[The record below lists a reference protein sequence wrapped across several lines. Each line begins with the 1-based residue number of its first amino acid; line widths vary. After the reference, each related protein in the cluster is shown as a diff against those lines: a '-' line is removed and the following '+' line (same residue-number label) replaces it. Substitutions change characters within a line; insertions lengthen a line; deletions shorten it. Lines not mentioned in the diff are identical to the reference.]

1 MRPWLSLIVVVCWFG
16 CDAELAPTPVVA
28 QGAVGTA
35 AEPQE
40 DEPVEP
46 ADDTSDAEPIHVRF
60 EGDVDAKPDSWT
72 LVLSRIIFIPE
83 EVPLQVVD
91 GFNLD
96 GLVSDGST
104 EAGCYQ
110 ADLESTDGEPGI
122 DNHFAS
128 ILPVLRSTQVGAVE
142 TLIQNS
148 IDEGTHLLFLEL
160 NGVDDRVNDD
170 SVTVRFRTGY
180 GDALLGTD
188 GMLLA
193 HQTFHLHED
202 SPDTDMPGAELIDG
216 VLHIGPFDCA
226 VAAKVFGVVY
236 ELPVYGAR
244 IRAVLGPDGGIES
257 GLLGGGIPVQ
267 AFVDLAE
274 EVDPGHGSLWQDIQ
288 LFVALLGDWDQD
300 GDGVCELESMATR
313 ITGIPAYFFPEAR

>member
-1 MRPWLSLIVVVCWFG
+1 MTRGLCIVFVFLVLG
-16 CDAELAPTPVVA
+16 CDADPIPTPTVAQETSLSQETSSRQGGVEPEVVA
-28 QGAVGTA
+28 Q
-35 AEPQE
+35 
-40 DEPVEP
+40 
-46 ADDTSDAEPIHVRF
+46 PISERF
-60 EGDVDAKPDSWT
+60 EGDLGARPDTLT
-72 LVLSRIIFIPE
+72 LVLSRILFVPE
-83 EVPLQVVD
+83 AVPLQVVD

-96 GLVSDGST
+96 GLVSDGSS
-104 EAGCYQ
+104 EAGCYH
-110 ADLESTDGEPGI
+110 ADLESTDGELGI

-128 ILPVLRSTQVGAVE
+128 ILPVLQSTQVGAVE

-160 NGVDDRVNDD
+160 SGVDDWDNDA
-170 SVTVRFRTGY
+170 TMNVRFRTGY

-193 HQTFHLHED
+193 HQTFNAHDD
-202 SPDTDMPGAELIDG
+202 SPDSDLPGARIVDG
-216 VLHIGPFDCA
+216 VLHVGPFDCA

-236 ELPVYGAR
+236 ELPVYGAM
-244 IRAVLGPDGGIES
+244 IRATLGPEGGIDA

-274 EVDPGHGSLWQDIQ
+274 EVDPGHGQLWQDIQ

-300 GDGVCELESMATR
+300 GDGTCELESMATR
-313 ITGIPAYFFPEAR
+313 ITGIPAYFHTR

>member
-1 MRPWLSLIVVVCWFG
+1 MRALCALLLFFSVVG
-16 CDAELAPTPVVA
+16 CDADPTPTPIVAHEGVVDDDDLAPGDDVA
-28 QGAVGTA
+28 R
-35 AEPQE
+35 
-40 DEPVEP
+40 DEPG
-46 ADDTSDAEPIHVRF
+46 SDPIHVRF
-60 EGDVDAKPDSWT
+60 EGDIEAESDHWT
-72 LVLSRIIFIPE
+72 LVLSRIIFVPE
-83 EVPLQVVD
+83 EVPLQIVD

-96 GLVSDGST
+96 GLVSDGSS
-104 EAGCYQ
+104 EEGCYQ
-110 ADLESTDGEPGI
+110 ADVESTEGEAGI

-160 NGVDDRVNDD
+160 SGVEDRVNDD
-170 SVTVRFRTGY
+170 TVNVRFRTGY

-193 HQTFHLHED
+193 HQTFNLHED
-202 SPDTDMPGAELIDG
+202 SPDTDLPGAEIVDG
-216 VLHIGPFDCA
+216 VLHVGPFDCA

-236 ELPVYGAR
+236 ELPVYGAM
-244 IRAVLGPDGGIES
+244 IRATLEADGGIQG

-274 EVDPGHGSLWQDIQ
+274 EVDPGHGQLWQDIQ
-288 LFVALLGDWDQD
+288 LFIALLGDWDRD

-313 ITGIPAYFFPEAR
+313 ITGIPAYYFSE

>member
-1 MRPWLSLIVVVCWFG
+1 MRLWFALLVLLSWAG
-16 CDAELAPTPVVA
+16 CDADPTPTPVVA
-28 QGAVGTA
+28 HEGTPESEDTAQGDEAA
-35 AEPQE
+35 ADDAEP
-40 DEPVEP
+40 D
-46 ADDTSDAEPIHVRF
+46 PIHVRF
-60 EGDVDAKPDSWT
+60 DGDLEAKPEAWT
-72 LVLSRIIFIPE
+72 LVLSRIIFVPE
-83 EVPLQVVD
+83 EVPLQIVD

-96 GLVSDGST
+96 GLVSDGSS
-104 EAGCYQ
+104 EEGCYQ
-110 ADLESTDGEPGI
+110 ADLESTEGEPGI

-160 NGVDDRVNDD
+160 SGVEDRVNDD
-170 SVTVRFRTGY
+170 TVTVRFRTGY

-193 HQTFHLHED
+193 HQTFNLHAD
-202 SPDTDMPGAELIDG
+202 SPDTEMAGAEIIDG
-216 VLHIGPFDCA
+216 VLHVGPFDCA

-236 ELPVYGAR
+236 ELPVYGAM
-244 IRAVLGPDGGIES
+244 IRATLSPEGGIEA

-274 EVDPGHGSLWQDIQ
+274 EVDPGHGQLWQDIQ
-288 LFVALLGDWDQD
+288 LFVSLLGDWDQD
-300 GDGVCELESMATR
+300 GDGECELESMATR
-313 ITGIPAYFFPEAR
+313 ITGIPAYFFSESP